1 MMLLLNLILFRLKFL
16 RYVLTFFFSLAPATQ
31 SSADGAETLTS
42 VQLAN
47 RQNLTPGDDL
57 IVGDNWSPFD
67 LQIYGKYYE
76 SIGAAQLQP
85 QKSKRLFVNGALV
98 DFDED
103 NALVESSV
111 IPVPDAA
118 KVVLA
123 PQRSQTTAIWS
134 ADGTHQTGSVTQTSG
149 GTIFNGAKRDVE
161 AAGLS
166 SDLRDDL

>member
-1 MMLLLNLILFRLKFL
+1 M
-16 RYVLTFFFSLAPATQ
+16 Q
-31 SSADGAETLTS
+31 STADGAETLTS
-42 VQLAN
+42 AELAN

-57 IVGDNWSPFD
+57 ILGDNWSPFD

-76 SIGAAQLQP
+76 SLGAAQLQP

-98 DFDED
+98 DFED
-103 NALVESSV
+103 DSGLIESSV

-123 PQRSQTTAIWS
+123 PQRSQTTAIWNS
-134 ADGTHQTGSVTQTSG
+134 DGTVQTGSVTQTSG
-149 GTIFNGAKRDVE
+149 GRIFNGAKRDVE

-166 SDLRDDL
+166 SDLRDEM